1 MNTEKFKYYCQKNQ
15 IKIEKVEYNEKI
27 NCKIA
32 LENKVKDKI
41 IKDYETKKI
50 NLEELN
56 EINKKIIEKS
66 IIK

>member
-1 MNTEKFKYYCQKNQ
+1 MAKN
-15 IKIEKVEYNEKI
+15 KI
-27 NCKIA
+27 NLLFDA
-32 LENKVKDKI
+32 TI
-41 IKDYETKKI
+41 IMNAYETKKI